1 MDMTQ
6 TVIGR
11 VLRAVVVTGLIAGP
25 VLTQTASAQQQDPGF
40 FVPGGQQRPAQGSQR
55 PAQRPAQAPAA
66 QRPAAPPPLPAGQAP
81 PAPVIGIVDIP
92 EIQRVSTAFTQVREE
107 LERRRARLNEDLQRE
122 QNSWRE
128 AQQALATERA
138 GLSGDQIRTRERDLQ
153 DRITE
158 SQRQFRNRA
167 QAIEQAGQAALVEFE
182 RALGTV
188 IRQVAQSRSVN
199 IVLPR
204 PLVIFNEPPFDLTD
218 EVAAQLNRM
227 IPNVNLPAEGA
238 EAPAAQQPQQRPAQ
252 GQQRPAQGQQQ
263 RRN

>member
-1 MDMTQ
+1 MTQ
-6 TVIGR
+6 TLIGR

-25 VLTQTASAQQQDPGF
+25 VLTQTASAQQDPGF
-40 FVPGGQQRPAQGSQR
+40 FVPGGQQRPAQGGQR
-55 PAQRPAQAPAA
+55 PAQGQPQRPAQAPAA

-138 GLSGDQIRTRERDLQ
+138 GLSADQIRTRERDLQ

-204 PLVIFNEPPFDLTD
+204 PLVILNEPPFDLT
-218 EVAAQLNRM
+218 EEIAQQLNRVL
-227 IPNVNLPAEGA
+227 PRATVPAEGA
-238 EAPAAQQPQQRPAQ
+238 APANAPAAAPATPRQQPAQQP
-252 GQQRPAQGQQQ
+252 
-263 RRN
+263 RR

>member
-11 VLRAVVVTGLIAGP
+11 VLRAVVLTGLIAGP
-25 VLTQTASAQQQDPGF
+25 VLVGTASAQQQDPGF
-40 FVPGGQQRPAQGSQR
+40 FVPGGQQRPAQGGQR
-55 PAQRPAQAPAA
+55 PAQRPQGQPAQAPA
-66 QRPAAPPPLPAGQAP
+66 RPAAPPPLPAGQAP

-122 QNSWRE
+122 QNSWRD

-138 GLSGDQIRTRERDLQ
+138 GLSPEQIRTRERELQ
-153 DRITE
+153 DRITDA
-158 SQRQFRNRA
+158 QRIFRNRA

-204 PLVIFNEPPFDLTD
+204 PLVILNEPPFDLT
-218 EVAAQLNRM
+218 EEIAQQLNR
-227 IPNVNLPAEGA
+227 VLPRATVPPEG
-238 EAPAAQQPQQRPAQ
+238 EAPAAAAPNAPATPRQQPAQ
-252 GQQRPAQGQQQ
+252 P
-263 RRN
+263 RR